1 MTLAVVIG
9 TTVLGLSVIL
19 MQLVPSYRPH
29 LKIGRVGKFTTNN
42 LPKDILAKISSGL
55 VQVGENG
62 EYEPGIAESWEI
74 SDNGKT
80 YTFQINSDLEWHDG
94 KKVTPED
101 ISYNFQEVTQSI
113 DGNIITYT
121 LGEPFSPFLSTL
133 TRPLLRKNTLG
144 VGEYRISDIKEK
156 GGGIQS
162 LTLGSSSQ
170 IITYKFYPTENASL
184 TAYKLGEINQ
194 LEGLSYVPA
203 EITNEA
209 RNTVTPTD
217 HDKKLAI
224 LFFNNS
230 DVVLTSKSTRQAL
243 AYAIKDKSFGKKRII
258 SPIPMDSWVHNENV
272 KTYEYD
278 LEHAKSLLALDIQDI
293 AELKLDLKTT
303 LQYLEVAEEIATNW
317 RDGLGIKVDVK
328 VVPGITNDYQILL
341 ADYAPPLDPDQYGIW
356 HSTQKTNFTRFTNLK
371 VDKLLEDG
379 RRTLDKKLR
388 TEIYED
394 FQRFLLEDSPAV
406 FLFETNTQTITRKSI
421 FE

>member
-1 MTLAVVIG
+1 
-9 TTVLGLSVIL
+9 
-19 MQLVPSYRPH
+19 
-29 LKIGRVGKFTTNN
+29 
-42 LPKDILAKISSGL
+42 
-55 VQVGENG
+55 
-62 EYEPGIAESWEI
+62 
-74 SDNGKT
+74 
-80 YTFQINSDLEWHDG
+80 
-94 KKVTPED
+94 
-101 ISYNFQEVTQSI
+101 
-113 DGNIITYT
+113 
-121 LGEPFSPFLSTL
+121 
-133 TRPLLRKNTLG
+133 
-144 VGEYRISDIKEK
+144 
-156 GGGIQS
+156 
-162 LTLGSSSQ
+162 
-170 IITYKFYPTENASL
+170 
-184 TAYKLGEINQ
+184 
-194 LEGLSYVPA
+194 
-203 EITNEA
+203 
-209 RNTVTPTD
+209 
-217 HDKKLAI
+217 
-224 LFFNNS
+224 
-230 DVVLTSKSTRQAL
+230 
-243 AYAIKDKSFGKKRII
+243 
-258 SPIPMDSWVHNENV
+258 MDSWVHNENV